1 MKYVSNEATLEVDF
15 KEEKYAQIAFQVISQ
30 ETCNLVSPRSKS
42 SLKIENRKIKLDVWA
57 KDLTSL
63 RATLNSYLKWIL
75 IIKNMFQ
82 IIETEKD
89 KEEDK

>member
-1 MKYVSNEATLEVDF
+1 LKYNLNVAALEVDF

-30 ETCNLVSPRSKS
+30 ETSKLVSPRSKG
-42 SLKIENRKIKLDVWA
+42 SLKIENKKIKLEICA

>member
-1 MKYVSNEATLEVDF
+1 MKYVSDEATLEVDF
-15 KEEKYAQIAFQVISQ
+15 KEEKYAKIAFHVISQ

-42 SLKIENRKIKLDVWA
+42 SLTIENKKIKLEIWA

-75 IIKNMFQ
+75 IVKNIFQ
-82 IIETEKD
+82 IIKT
-89 KEEDK
+89 EEDKGGR